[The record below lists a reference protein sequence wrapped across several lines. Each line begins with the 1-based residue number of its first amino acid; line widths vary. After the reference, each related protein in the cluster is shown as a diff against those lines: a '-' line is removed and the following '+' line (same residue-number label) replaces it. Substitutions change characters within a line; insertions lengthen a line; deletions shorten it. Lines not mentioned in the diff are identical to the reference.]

1 MSIRSR
7 SSAAPEKI
15 SAVEFKSEFLNAAPA
30 ARDDTV
36 SNILS
41 RLDQLQASINP
52 DSSAPTP
59 AAKAT
64 TARAKAD
71 PADLH
76 SRLEHLESIHEDT
89 LHQLGAK
96 LSPVEAKI
104 RDNKE
109 AEHLMGQISAKFSLI
124 ESRLQSQ
131 SRLHERVT
139 EIETQLRPDPE
150 QERILA
156 RINAKLDLIEEQK
169 RSRAEPRAAA
179 LGSRFDEHSA
189 HDPDRAEYLHQRIA
203 KLQALRA
210 RYAGEEDDD
219 VSE

>member
-1 MSIRSR
+1 MSISSR

-36 SNILS
+36 NNILS

-52 DSSAPTP
+52 DSTATP

-64 TARAKAD
+64 AARTKSD

-96 LSPVEAKI
+96 LSLVEAKI

-131 SRLHERVT
+131 SRLHDRVT
-139 EIETQLRPDPE
+139 EIESQLKPDPE
-150 QERILA
+150 QDRILS

-189 HDPDRAEYLHQRIA
+189 HDSDRAEYLHQRIA

-210 RYAGEEDDD
+210 RYAGEEEDD